1 MINDQHNHAAIF
13 VDFHSAQRKIAMIA
27 EIQNDVSR
35 QLQIQIKSVEIFT
48 SLRILEFTFSSNLD
62 DSKYDLENSVII
74 SLFKSR
80 DIYNLKT
87 KLRRESLKSLISSQA
102 LIRELKQ
109 KD

>member
-1 MINDQHNHAAIF
+1 MNDQHNHATILT
-13 VDFHSAQRKIAMIA
+13 DFHSAQRKIAMTA
-27 EIQNDVSR
+27 EIRNDVSR
-35 QLQIQIKSVEIFT
+35 QLQIQIKSAEIFT
-48 SLRILEFTFSSNLD
+48 SLRILEFTLSANLD
-62 DSKYDLENSVII
+62 DSKYDFENSIII